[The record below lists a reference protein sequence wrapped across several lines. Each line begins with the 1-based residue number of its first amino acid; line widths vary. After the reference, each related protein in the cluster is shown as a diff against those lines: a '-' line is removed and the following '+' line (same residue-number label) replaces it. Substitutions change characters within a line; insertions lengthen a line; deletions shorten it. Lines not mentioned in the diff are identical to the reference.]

1 MKGRVTDEAASTLPK
16 NQVLWD
22 DLDPG
27 FGVRRQREIA
37 VFIVRYRQNGVRRHI
52 TLGRQPELTA
62 AEARSK
68 AKIILDAARRQET
81 SEVPWEIPRSKS
93 GAVYFGEIAE
103 RYLHEFA
110 KPRKKPSSVLAD
122 QRNLELH
129 VLPAL
134 GHLRLS
140 RIDRSCIAKMHA
152 SQCSAPVAA
161 NRCLALVS
169 HIFTVAEKWGLLA
182 RGANPCRGIDRFRE
196 RPRERYLTD
205 EELQRLGQALRTC
218 AIGYAGI
225 DWATYSIP
233 VQFARETA
241 EDWRAIAAI
250 QLLLLT
256 GARMTEVLSLRWS
269 WIDSRLGIA
278 RLPDSKTGPKL
289 LYLPE
294 HAMLVLGELRK
305 RVTKEYPNS
314 PFVLPGNRP
323 STCFQGLFHPW
334 SRIRFLAGLHDLRI
348 HDLRH
353 VYAST
358 AVSEGDSL
366 YIVGRILG
374 HRQLSTTERYAHLAI
389 GPVREVANRTA
400 AKLARFL

>member
-1 MKGRVTDEAASTLPK
+1 MKGRVTDGAASTLPK

-37 VFIVRYRQNGVRRHI
+37 VFVVRYRQNGVRRHI

-62 AEARSK
+62 TEARSK
-68 AKIILDAARRQET
+68 ARAILDAARRRE
-81 SEVPWEIPRSKS
+81 SPEVPWEIRRSKS
-93 GAVYFGEIAE
+93 GTVYFGEIAE
-103 RYLHEFA
+103 RYLHDFA
-110 KPRKKPSSVLAD
+110 KPRKKQSSVLAD
-122 QRNLELH
+122 KRNLELH
-129 VLPAL
+129 IL
-134 GHLRLS
+134 GFLGNLRLNQ
-140 RIDRSCIAKMHA
+140 IDRSCIAKMHA
-152 SQCSAPVAA
+152 SQCSTPIAA

-169 HIFTVAEKWGLLA
+169 HIFTVAEKWGLLD
-182 RGANPCRGIDRFRE
+182 RGANPCRGIDRFHE

-205 EELQRLGQALRTC
+205 EELQRLGEALRIS
-218 AIGYAGI
+218 AIGYGGI
-225 DWATYSIP
+225 DWATYSVP
-233 VQFARETA
+233 QQFARETA

-256 GARMTEVLSLRWS
+256 GARMTEVLSLRWD
-269 WIDSRLGIA
+269 WIDNRLGIA
-278 RLPDSKTGPKL
+278 RLPDSKSGPKL

-294 HAMLVLGELRK
+294 RAMLLLGDLRK
-305 RVTKEYPNS
+305 RASKEYPNS
-314 PFVLPGNRP
+314 PFVLPGNRAT
-323 STCFQGLFHPW
+323 TCFQGLFHPW
-334 SRIRFLAGLHDLRI
+334 RRIRGLAGLHDLRI

-358 AVSEGDSL
+358 AVSQGDSL

>member
-1 MKGRVTDEAASTLPK
+1 MKGVITDGTATALPR

-68 AKIILDAARRQET
+68 ARVILDAARKQEAPQ
-81 SEVPWEIPRSKS
+81 VPWDIPRSKS
-93 GAVYFGEIAE
+93 GTVYFGEIAE

-110 KPRKKPSSVLAD
+110 KPRKKPSSLLAD
-122 QRNLELH
+122 KRNLELH
-129 VLPAL
+129 ILPLL
-134 GHLRLS
+134 GQLKLGQ
-140 RIDRSCIAKMHA
+140 IDRSDIAKMHA
-152 SQCSAPVAA
+152 TQSSTPIAA

-169 HIFTVAEKWGLLA
+169 HIFTVAEKWGLLE
-182 RGANPCRGIDRFRE
+182 RGASPCRGIDRFRE
-196 RPRERYLTD
+196 KPRDRYLTD
-205 EELQRLGQALRTC
+205 EELQRLGEALRI
-218 AIGYAGI
+218 AADGYGGI
-225 DWATYSIP
+225 NWAAYS
-233 VQFARETA
+233 VAQHVGRQTA

-250 QLLLLT
+250 RLLLLT
-256 GARMTEVLSLRWS
+256 GARMTEILSLRWD
-269 WIDSRLGIA
+269 WIDNRLGIA
-278 RLPDSKTGPKL
+278 RLPDSKSGPKL

-294 HAMLVLGELRK
+294 TAMLLLEEIKK
-305 RVTKEYPNS
+305 RVLKDHPTS
-314 PFVLPGNRP
+314 PFVLPGKTD
-323 STCFQGLFHPW
+323 SAFFQGLFHPW
-334 SRIRFLAGLHDLRI
+334 RRIRALAKLHDLRI

-400 AKLARFL
+400 TKLSRFL